1 MRPYPGRRWRMR
13 EILRYVEITR
23 HPAGPDRKR
32 KKAIRVGVGRVMD
45 ALIEHGIVIR
55 TPPKGAG
62 SFALYA
68 WKPECHID

>member
-1 MRPYPGRRWRMR
+1 MRPYPGRKWRMR

-23 HPAGPDRKR
+23 NCGADRKR
-32 KKAIRVGVGRVMD
+32 KKAIRIGVGRVMD
-45 ALIEHGIVIR
+45 VLVEHGIVTR

-68 WKPECHID
+68 WKPECHIE